1 LEVSTYEFLD
11 RLLLGLWQ
19 GNTSQKEHVVE
30 KNPSFHGQDTIE
42 EREERGR
49 KGDREEEGEGTGS
62 HDPLQEYSPKDLKDP
77 LPLSLIS

>member
-1 LEVSTYEFLD
+1 
-11 RLLLGLWQ
+11 
-19 GNTSQKEHVVE
+19 VVE